1 MAETPKVTPE
11 YFQILVMRELRKA
24 GFDIGDVRIH
34 RRSELPEP
42 QRGFVLELTAP
53 VSHATWHKRALVACR
68 SQNDPVSRDAVDD
81 LRSRLAGARAEVGIL
96 FATAVF
102 CDETVAAAQQSG
114 IALLRVIDGRKAY
127 DGGGYGTPDHYP
139 AWLPAHTVEVVDRDG
154 GQIRARLPQSGRGAA
169 MVLAAFGA
177 AAD

>member
-81 LRSRLAGARAEVGIL
+81 LRSRLPGARAEVGIL

-102 CDETVAAAQQSG
+102 CGETGAAAQQSG
-114 IALLRVIDGRKAY
+114 RGLLRGVGGGEAY
-127 DGGGYGTPDHYP
+127 DGGRCGTPGQYP
-139 AWLPAHTVEVVDRDG
+139 ARPPAPTAG
-154 GQIRARLPQSGRGAA
+154 
-169 MVLAAFGA
+169 
-177 AAD
+177 